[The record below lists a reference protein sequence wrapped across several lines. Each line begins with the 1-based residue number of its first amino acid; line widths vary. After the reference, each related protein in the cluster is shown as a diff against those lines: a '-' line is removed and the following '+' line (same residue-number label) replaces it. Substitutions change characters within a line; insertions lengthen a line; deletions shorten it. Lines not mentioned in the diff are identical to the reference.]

1 MSVLTDEDCM
11 ALVEDAPR
19 EPALTLPT
27 KQMLC
32 DLRLLQAL
40 RRTTILGAGPP
51 VLRVTTVSS
60 RGWSPAWQET
70 QFPGLKL
77 IDLPKFFQKYRRQV
91 ADPRC
96 TLRQLVAETDELCLQ
111 HRAIMEQEFEEQIER
126 HGADGPADALLDD
139 HAKAMQRAMFAKLL
153 EVQGG
158 DYDKYFEGALAE
170 FHLKVAGFLAELTHM
185 ARVMLDADGGSLP
198 MLEVE
203 GRWIAAIAE
212 RNRRGA
218 LGHTV

>member
-1 MSVLTDEDCM
+1 MSVLTEEESM
-11 ALVEDAPR
+11 ALVEDLPL

-27 KQMLC
+27 KQLLC

-77 IDLPKFFQKYRRQV
+77 VDLPVFFQKYRAQV
-91 ADPRC
+91 ADPAC
-96 TLRQLVAETDELCLQ
+96 TLRQLVAATDELCTQ
-111 HRAIMEQEFEEQIER
+111 HRAVMEQEFEAQMLR

-139 HAKAMQRAMFAKLL
+139 HAKAVQRAMFAKLL
-153 EVQGG
+153 EVQGD
-158 DYDKYFEGALAE
+158 DYDKYFRGAQAE
-170 FHLKVAGFLAELTHM
+170 FHLKAAGFLAELTHM

-198 MLEVE
+198 MLAVE
-203 GRWIAAIAE
+203 GRWAAEVTE
-212 RNRRGA
+212 RNQRGA
-218 LGHTV
+218 LAHTS